1 MSYKVPFFAVQSAL
15 YSALS
20 GSDIGINWFDAGV
33 STEEIADFYKDQGE
47 YAYGIIGASDAD
59 ANANKDAVVWTMNL
73 DLEVY
78 SNYKGRKAVTNT
90 LESLLNF
97 FADSGTW
104 DEMNTNLEPDGFMLV
119 SVTVS
124 RLRVNLPVYGDTGVW
139 QSGATTVR
147 LLVSQKE

>member
-1 MSYKVPFFAVQSAL
+1 M
-15 YSALS
+15 
-20 GSDIGINWFDAGV
+20 
-33 STEEIADFYKDQGE
+33 
-47 YAYGIIGASDAD
+47 
-59 ANANKDAVVWTMNL
+59 WTMNL